1 MLSVNS
7 SDCVARKGKI
17 IEAILH
23 IIPFNISLLLIRVY
37 IIFQVVPCKYIF
49 LMKKPSLS
57 LSICG
62 CLADASKILISWTQ
76 TTCYKLL
83 YKKMFV

>member
-17 IEAILH
+17 IEEAILH

-62 CLADASKILISWTQ
+62 CLADTYFQNLDFMD
-76 TTCYKLL
+76 TT
-83 YKKMFV
+83 